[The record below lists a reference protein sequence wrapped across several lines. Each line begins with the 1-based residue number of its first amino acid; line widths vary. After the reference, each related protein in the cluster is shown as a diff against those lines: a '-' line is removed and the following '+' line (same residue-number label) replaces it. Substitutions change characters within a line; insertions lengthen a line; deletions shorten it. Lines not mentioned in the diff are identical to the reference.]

1 LNFLLIINFNEFK
14 VPYNQSLEKS
24 LLLDLLSIAITHIIR
39 ALHLCTIKLIL
50 GVFGSQKVVNHIIK
64 SMEKPIVLLLE
75 TLLTFAICI
84 DILFKVII
92 EGRV

>member
-1 LNFLLIINFNEFK
+1 M
-14 VPYNQSLEKS
+14 
-24 LLLDLLSIAITHIIR
+24 LLDLLPVTITHIIR
-39 ALHLCTIKLIL
+39 ALRLCTIILIL
-50 GVFGSQKVVNHIIK
+50 GVSGSQKVVIHIIK

-84 DILFKVII
+84 DILFKAII